1 MGEVGCLKDGC
12 FQNLQVEG
20 TTTLVGSTMVLDD
33 PFVEKTRAVAVA
45 AADVTAVNGDFLVIN
60 NASPGDIT
68 LPAAKQGSNIR
79 MFFKVGNSGATFTV
93 TAPGVSGKRYDV
105 LSAIS
110 LEDKAANAANTFGDA
125 PVAADNTLT
134 ITVAGIGSML
144 TFVSDG
150 STYFVFGELT
160 AIDGTQAGAAF
171 TTA

>member
-1 MGEVGCLKDGC
+1 MGEIGCLKDGN

-20 TTTLVGSTMVLDD
+20 TTTLVGSAMVLDD

-45 AADVTAVNGDFLVIN
+45 AGNVTAVNGDFLIIS
-60 NASPGDIT
+60 NAAPGDIT
-68 LPAAKQGSNIR
+68 LPAAKQGSKVR
-79 MFFKVGNSGATFTV
+79 MFFKIGNTTTFTI

-105 LSAIS
+105 LSTIS
-110 LEDKAANAANTFGDA
+110 QEDKAADTANTFGDI

-134 ITVAGIGSML
+134 ITAAGIGSML

-150 STYFVFGELT
+150 TTYFVFGELT
-160 AIDGTQAGAAF
+160 AIDGTPGGAAF